1 MPLTTYDLID
11 DAIKIGLG
19 ALIGAVGT
27 ISAALLK
34 NRHDIAASRNS
45 ADNEREKERR
55 TNRRRL
61 IEAALTGVE
70 PFIRRHRQLL
80 LATHNSVARSER
92 AIKSGTPL
100 TKAQISS
107 ERKNLIE
114 IGGMKT
120 VYAEH
125 YYSAHSHVGSLSLAA
140 ASHESKLLSG
150 LLSVATKQ
158 RDAILAAGTSGKLP
172 TVDDIKLAIKEFS
185 EIRVKFLG
193 ALGELYD
200 AL

>member
-1 MPLTTYDLID
+1 MPLTAYDLID

-19 ALIGAVGT
+19 ALIGAAST
-27 ISAALLK
+27 IAAALLK
-34 NRHDIAASRNS
+34 NRHDIAALKNS
-45 ADNEREKERR
+45 ANNEREKERR

-61 IEAALTGVE
+61 IEAAVTGTE
-70 PFIRRHRQLL
+70 PFIRAHRQLL
-80 LATHNSVARSER
+80 LATNNSAARAER

-100 TKAQISS
+100 TKVQLDA
-107 ERKNLIE
+107 EREKLLE

-125 YYSAHSHVGSLSLAA
+125 YHSAHSHVGSLALAA

-150 LLSVATKQ
+150 LVAVATKQ
-158 RDAILAAGTSGKLP
+158 RDAILGTGTSGKLP
-172 TVDDIKLAIKEFS
+172 VAADIKSAIKEFG
-185 EIRVKFLG
+185 EVRLKFLS